1 VRLPVGGGVGGS
13 GLGSIEDSSLVML
26 GYLCP
31 RAPPP
36 AVPFKWPKMTF
47 RFMPQKDDKMGH
59 RRLIAHRWRLER
71 ESSFDHFNLSE
82 SGCGSWLNRVK

>member
-59 RRLIAHRWRLER
+59 RRLIAHRWRR
-71 ESSFDHFNLSE
+71 GAGKFISTCRS
-82 SGCGSWLNRVK
+82 RVVARG